1 MAARKLYSIENAEHP
16 SFANTFVYDYGDDI
30 VHIETDEMV
39 MNLNKWRNQKLSE
52 TPSKHN
58 QRFGDYLS
66 DVVKGS
72 FRPQKFAD
80 AVEEG
85 DHLLAG
91 HEDLI
96 NRLEESIE
104 SVVASSNGKL
114 KRPTIAQIA
123 KLMDN
128 YDSPATRRVLS
139 SRTKNNVSS
148 DEIQPSS
155 SMENKMFKE
164 FDRVVEKS
172 SGMKDKSLTELDF
185 GINKNTIRPDL
196 DPSLSVREPH
206 LKSRDEKN
214 KRLTASDFGITAD
227 MVPPSILSK
236 SDRNRCK
243 ESSERSEKTKDR
255 LSASDFGITADM
267 RPPSLSDLTP
277 RKNRKTNMDC
287 GTVVKSRIKSDP
299 LVDFG
304 KELNID
310 ENEKL
315 SEDPAPVM
323 NDITSKEL
331 MKFDYLNLSKELT
344 PADFGIDENT
354 INPME
359 LVKNKKVDMSPS
371 LSFTPVKLPEKE
383 NVIPNIHHTR
393 QDLDF
398 LTPVKATRVFSED
411 FINTPD
417 KNDQNG
423 SFNLRNI
430 TIDDETGN
438 PMEEAQL
445 TIKFKGFSSPFE
457 IMEKD
462 HGLKK
467 VTEEEFLTVPSYR
480 RFGLDV
486 TKTNQALFSLY
497 KNSSGSKTHMFKL
510 DELTLVESKAMPT
523 LQMLGRIS
531 RQTDG
536 CFHLI

>member
-1 MAARKLYSIENAEHP
+1 
-16 SFANTFVYDYGDDI
+16 
-30 VHIETDEMV
+30 
-39 MNLNKWRNQKLSE
+39 LN
-52 TPSKHN
+52 SK
-58 QRFGDYLS
+58 
-66 DVVKGS
+66 
-72 FRPQKFAD
+72 
-80 AVEEG
+80 
-85 DHLLAG
+85 
-91 HEDLI
+91 
-96 NRLEESIE
+96 
-104 SVVASSNGKL
+104 
-114 KRPTIAQIA
+114 
-123 KLMDN
+123 
-128 YDSPATRRVLS
+128 
-139 SRTKNNVSS
+139 
-148 DEIQPSS
+148 
-155 SMENKMFKE
+155 
-164 FDRVVEKS
+164 
-172 SGMKDKSLTELDF
+172 
-185 GINKNTIRPDL
+185 
-196 DPSLSVREPH
+196 
-206 LKSRDEKN
+206 
-214 KRLTASDFGITAD
+214 
-227 MVPPSILSK
+227 
-236 SDRNRCK
+236 RCK
-243 ESSERSEKTKDR
+243 ESSERNEKTKDR

-277 RKNRKTNMDC
+277 RKNKKTNMDC

-315 SEDPAPVM
+315 SEDPGPVM

-359 LVKNKKVDMSPS
+359 LVKNKKVDMTPS

-417 KNDQNG
+417 KNDPNG

-430 TIDDETGN
+430 TIGDLGFLIPVIYLFLDDETGN
-438 PMEEAQL
+438 PLEEAQL

-462 HGLKK
+462 HGYLNCFLNVTHLFYRLKK

-486 TKTNQALFSLY
+486 TRTNQALFSLY
-497 KNSSGSKTHMFKL
+497 KNSSGSKTQMFKL

-531 RQTDG
+531 QQTDG